1 MRKHRL
7 HSIFDLWRDGATLRR
22 VVGAETLIA
31 ARMEPMLRQIGGFG
45 VLDLTFARDG
55 EIAVVPFVHVDGTML
70 ADPEG
75 PPLIWPESAAD
86 ALDDTIL
93 DAIET
98 EVTPWLLAHF
108 LGRRSIEE
116 IVRTFGGE
124 ADSTAFAQARA
135 YGFAGASPYA
145 RVAVAGAPYAYAA
158 RFARDK
164 RAIVTD
170 APAGANGVAILA
182 RSTRTLVADLG
193 DAAANAAA
201 RRWFGLAAFGATRDA
216 LPYDLAIGPAG
227 ADLPP
232 TAWRIELDSDAPD
245 AIAIAEPVPADVL
258 ISFDLDDS
266 ARAGGFAIRA
276 PDVRLR
282 RPIGGVAT
290 ATGGS
295 GGEIL
300 IAIRD
305 AAARSDDP
313 DVDEADALAARLRAE
328 GFTVDVRVAASVRDV
343 ERYDLVHAMTL
354 TGIGDL
360 GSTIARAFAAGKPIV
375 ATAHLDDLAAEGVWG
390 AGMSTGIHRVST
402 DTEREEHLA
411 LFERR
416 NVKAPGLEVGRQD
429 PVPGYSEAVVGAL
442 KLCGALVVS
451 GQAEERF
458 VRGLGFD
465 GYVAPVGPCL
475 PEAVGPEPIGHL
487 VGPDDFVLV
496 HAPVEARSNLLLLA
510 RAAMDADLPMV
521 VLGPVVETEVL
532 AMLREIADERIAV
545 IPHASPGEIEALY
558 RRARVFADV
567 GWVDYG
573 AARRARAA
581 LSGAALLLANGHYV
595 AELWRPGLW
604 TADRAS
610 GRASRDGLLA
620 AWAGFDS
627 AEVRACAAR
636 VAVYCDPVAT
646 LTGVVG
652 AYARAQTT
660 LPDT

>member
-1 MRKHRL
+1 MRRHRL
-7 HSIFDLWRDGATLRR
+7 HSTFDLWRDGATLRR
-22 VVGAETLIA
+22 VVGVESMIA

-75 PPLIWPESAAD
+75 PPLIWPASVAD
-86 ALDDTIL
+86 ALDDTVL
-93 DAIET
+93 DGIEAKI
-98 EVTPWLLAHF
+98 VPWLLAHF

-116 IVRTFGGE
+116 IVRTYGSE
-124 ADSTAFAQARA
+124 ADMAIFAQARE
-135 YGFAGASPYA
+135 YGFVGAAPYA
-145 RVAVAGAPYAYAA
+145 RAAVAAAPYFYAA

-164 RAIVTD
+164 RAIVCD
-170 APAGANGVAILA
+170 APPGANGIAILA
-182 RSTRTLVADLG
+182 RSARTIVADLG
-193 DAAANAAA
+193 DERANAAA
-201 RRWFGLAAFGATRDA
+201 RTWFGLTAFGAKRDT
-216 LPYDLAIGPAG
+216 LLYDLAIGPANAG
-227 ADLPP
+227 LPP
-232 TAWRIELDSDAPD
+232 TAWRIELDSDAPY

-258 ISFDLDDS
+258 ISFDIADS
-266 ARAGGFAIRA
+266 ERAGGFAVRA
-276 PDVRLR
+276 PEVPLR
-282 RPIGGVAT
+282 RPIGGFA
-290 ATGGS
+290 APTGGS
-295 GGEIL
+295 GGQIL

-305 AAARSDDP
+305 AAARSGDADA
-313 DVDEADALAARLRAE
+313 DEAHALAARLRAE
-328 GFTVDVRVAASVRDV
+328 GFSVDVRPAASARDI

-360 GSTIARAFAAGKPIV
+360 GATIARAFAAGKPVV
-375 ATAHLDDLAAEGVWG
+375 ATAHLDDIAAEGVWG

-402 DTEREEHLA
+402 DAERDEHLA

-416 NVKAPGLEVGRQD
+416 NVKAPGLDVSRQD
-429 PVPGYSEAVVGAL
+429 PFPGYSEAVVGAL

-451 GQAEERF
+451 GPAEERF

-475 PEAVGPEPIGHL
+475 PEAIEPEPIGHL
-487 VGPDDFVLV
+487 TGPDDFVLV
-496 HAPVEARSNLLLLA
+496 HAPIESRSNLLLLA
-510 RAAMDADLPMV
+510 RAAMDADLPML
-521 VLGPVVETEVL
+521 VLGAVVETEVL
-532 AMLREIADERIAV
+532 AMLREIADERIAL
-545 IPHASPGEIEALY
+545 IPEASPGEIEALY

-573 AARRARAA
+573 AARRARSA
-581 LSGAALLLANGHYV
+581 LSGAALLVANGHYV

-610 GRASRDGLLA
+610 GSALRDGLLA
-620 AWAGFDS
+620 AWSGFGS

-652 AYARAQTT
+652 AYARAQTVS
-660 LPDT
+660 PGA